1 MKKVALYIAGFLRN
15 YQFFTRSAFYSQLT
29 RQFHCDVF
37 ASVWEEDGYGSNAT
51 FKYTRER
58 IQADEIHK
66 EFGRALC
73 WLSQRSFSATRP
85 QFDYVSVQRLLA
97 LEPHVLEKYRSKF
110 FCVKQLPVSDG
121 YDVHFHIRPDVVC
134 TPGLVEGCLAAL
146 DRFDANTS
154 PLFTSADLYHRD
166 GCFGDTFQIGSA
178 AHMNWLRGFYDKLYD
193 PAYLELDIPTVPERI
208 LEHYANEAGIAR
220 EQIPGTIEL
229 NRERDTY
236 AEPARKQAAC
246 ITDLNTVKQ
255 SDGKQMQYDIAYF
268 LPVTFKGKY
277 SERLHA
283 FRKYGLL
290 NRQNVALKVYLLCGP
305 ESVPDEFAPDTWPY
319 PVEFVPSL
327 FNWGG
332 IKNYAFSQHITPE
345 IANSAKWWYKID
357 DDSINDVAGT
367 VQRLDADYDWTQ
379 PLYICGDYGG
389 GLLPLLID
397 AIARSS
403 HSQRI
408 LMENQRD
415 KPLIHHERESS
426 FLSGPCMRKIVE
438 DAECQRF
445 FDYVCRPV
453 NDRVDCFGDQG
464 WAVAARFVRVH
475 QVDCMFTTQ
484 WPLVSNF
491 SLFGGR
497 FTHIHF
503 VHPAC
508 AEWPLFL
515 DMLERY
521 SVPTE

>member
-15 YQFFTRSAFYSQLT
+15 YQFFTRSVFYSQLK

-37 ASVWEEDGYGSNAT
+37 ASVWEEDGYGSYSTLN
-51 FKYTRER
+51 YTHNL
-58 IQADEIHK
+58 IPAAEIHE
-66 EFGRALC
+66 EFGLPLS
-73 WLSQRSFSATRP
+73 WLSRRSFLATKR
-85 QFDYVSVQRLLA
+85 QFEYAPARRLLRDV
-97 LEPHVLEKYRSKF
+97 PHVLEKYRSKF
-110 FCVKQLPVSDG
+110 FCVKQLPVSDN

-134 TPGLVEGCLAAL
+134 TPALVEGCLAAL

-154 PLFTSADLYHRD
+154 PLFTSTDMLHRN
-166 GCFGDTFQIGSA
+166 GCFGDTFQIGSM
-178 AHMNWLRGFYDKLYD
+178 AHMNWLRGFYAKLYD
-193 PAYLELDIPTVPERI
+193 PAYLELDILTVPERI
-208 LEHYANEAGIAR
+208 LEHYANEAGIIR

-229 NRERDTY
+229 NRAHYSCGPT
-236 AEPARKQAAC
+236 APKKAVC
-246 ITDLNTVKQ
+246 MLDLNTVKQ
-255 SDGKQMQYDIAYF
+255 SDGKQMPYDIAYF
-268 LPVTFKGKY
+268 LPVAFNDKY
-277 SERLHA
+277 IERLHA

-290 NRQNVALKVYLLCGP
+290 NRQNIALKVYLLCGQ
-305 ESVPDEFAPDTWPY
+305 ESVPDEFAPNKWPY

-345 IANSAKWWYKID
+345 IANSARWWYKID

-389 GLLPLLID
+389 GLMPLLYD

-403 HSQRI
+403 YSQRI

-426 FLSGPCMRKIVE
+426 FLSGPCMRKIL
-438 DAECQRF
+438 DDTECQRF
-445 FDYVCRPV
+445 FDFICRPS
-453 NDRVDCFGDQG
+453 NDRWDVFGDQG

-484 WPLVSNF
+484 WPLVANF

-503 VHPAC
+503 VHPEC

-515 DMLERY
+515 DMIERY
-521 SVPTE
+521 RVPTE